1 MNPNLHPALVE
12 AYATAPAAVAHVH
25 TLELRHESMSEPLYL
40 VQGFLHRDMKITTGG
55 SFKKF
60 RACAFN
66 FTLPATDD
74 GGLQEL
80 TLTMD
85 NANNRV
91 SDFCESAMNFPA
103 PVEIYYRPF
112 LSTDLETP
120 LMDPPLRLFL
130 KDVSISEAQVSGRA
144 VPVDFLNLKFPT
156 ELYTT
161 PRFPSLG

>member
-12 AYATAPAAVAHVH
+12 AYAIAPAAVAHVH

-40 VQGFLHRDMKITTGG
+40 VQGFFNREIKIASGG
-55 SFKKF
+55 AFKQF

-66 FTLPATDD
+66 FTMPTTDE

-80 TLTMD
+80 TLTID
-85 NANNRV
+85 NTLNRV
-91 SDFCESAMNFPA
+91 SDFCEQAMNFPA
-103 PVEIYYRPF
+103 PVEIYYRPY

-130 KDVSISEAQVSGRA
+130 REIELGEAQVTGRA
-144 VPVDFLNLKFPT
+144 TPCDYLNLKFPV
-156 ELYTT
+156 ELYSN
-161 PRFPSLG
+161 PRFPSFA

>member
-1 MNPNLHPALVE
+1 MNTNLHPALVE
-12 AYATAPAAVAHVH
+12 AYAIAPAGVAHIH

-40 VQGFLHRDMKITTGG
+40 VQGFFHKQIKIEAGG

-60 RACAFN
+60 RACGFN

-103 PVEIYYRPF
+103 PVEIYYRPY

-120 LMDPPLRLFL
+120 LMEPPLRLFL
-130 KDVSISEAQVSGRA
+130 KDVTVSESQVSGRA

-156 ELYTT
+156 ELYDSE
-161 PRFPSLG
+161 RFPPL

>member
-12 AYATAPAAVAHVH
+12 AYAIAPAAVAHIH
-25 TLELRHESMSEPLYL
+25 TLELRHESMSEPLFL
-40 VQGFLHRDMKITTGG
+40 VQGFFHKEMRLETGAL
-55 SFKKF
+55 KKF

-80 TLTMD
+80 SLTMD

-91 SDFCESAMNFPA
+91 SDFCESAMQFPA
-103 PVEIYYRPF
+103 PVEIYYRPY

-130 KDVSISEAQVSGRA
+130 QNVTVSEAQVSGRA

-156 ELYTT
+156 ELYDSE
-161 PRFPSLG
+161 RFPPL

>member
-12 AYATAPAAVAHVH
+12 AYAIAPAGVAHVH

-40 VQGFLHRDMKITTGG
+40 VQGFFHRQIKTEVGG
-55 SFKKF
+55 AFINF
-60 RACAFN
+60 RACAFT

-103 PVEIYYRPF
+103 PVEIYYRPY

-130 KDVSISEAQVSGRA
+130 QSVTVSEAQVSGRA
-144 VPVDFLNLKFPT
+144 VPVDFINLKFPT
-156 ELYTT
+156 ELYDST
-161 PRFPSLG
+161 RFPPL

>member
-1 MNPNLHPALVE
+1 MNSQLHPALVE
-12 AYATAPAAVAHVH
+12 AYAVAPAAVVHLH

-40 VQGFLHRDMKITTGG
+40 IQGYRHRELKIIPGGAWVQ
-55 SFKKF
+55 F

-80 TLTMD
+80 NLTID
-85 NANNRV
+85 NTNNRV

-103 PVEIYYRPF
+103 PVEIYYRPY

-120 LMDPPLRLFL
+120 LMIPPLRLFL
-130 KDVSISEAQVSGRA
+130 KNVVVSEAQVSGTA
-144 VPVDFLNLKFPT
+144 TPADFLNLKFPT
-156 ELYTT
+156 ELYSY
-161 PRFPSLG
+161 PRFPTF

>member
-1 MNPNLHPALVE
+1 MNPSLHPALVE
-12 AYATAPAAVAHVH
+12 AYAIAPADVSHVH

-40 VQGFLHRDMKITTGG
+40 VQGFFHKEIKTEVGG
-55 SFKKF
+55 VFHKF
-60 RACAFN
+60 RATAFN

-103 PVEIYYRPF
+103 PVEIFYRPY
-112 LSTDLETP
+112 LSTDLATP

-130 KDVSISEAQVSGRA
+130 QNVTVSEAQVSGRA
-144 VPVDFLNLKFPT
+144 VPVDFINLKFPT
-156 ELYTT
+156 EIYDSD
-161 PRFPSLG
+161 RFPPL

>member
-1 MNPNLHPALVE
+1 MNPALNPALVE
-12 AYATAPAAVAHVH
+12 AYAIAPSNVVHIH

-40 VQGFLHRDMKITTGG
+40 VQGYFHKELMVDGVLV
-55 SFKKF
+55 KF

-85 NANNRV
+85 NTNNRV
-91 SDFCESAMNFPA
+91 SDFCESAMLFPS
-103 PVEIYYRPF
+103 PVEIYYRPY
-112 LSTDLETP
+112 LSTDPNTP

-130 KDVSISEAQVSGRA
+130 TQVEISEAQVSGHA
-144 VPVDFLNLKFPT
+144 VPADFLNLKFPT
-156 ELYTT
+156 ELYIT
-161 PRFPSLG
+161 PRFPEI

>member
-1 MNPNLHPALVE
+1 MNTNLHPALVE
-12 AYATAPAAVAHVH
+12 AYAIAPAGVAHIH

-40 VQGFLHRDMKITTGG
+40 VQGFFHKQIKIETGG
-55 SFKKF
+55 TFKKF
-60 RACAFN
+60 RACGFN

-103 PVEIYYRPF
+103 PVEIYYRPY

-120 LMDPPLRLFL
+120 LMEPPLRLFL
-130 KDVSISEAQVSGRA
+130 KDVTVSESQVSGRA

-156 ELYTT
+156 ELYDSE
-161 PRFPSLG
+161 RFPPL

>member
-12 AYATAPAAVAHVH
+12 AYALAPAQVSHVH

-40 VQGFLHRDMKITTGG
+40 VQGYFHKMIKTDPEGEFIE
-55 SFKKF
+55 F
-60 RACAFN
+60 RACAFSFN
-66 FTLPATDD
+66 LPATDD

-91 SDFCESAMNFPA
+91 SDFCEAAMQFPA
-103 PVEIYYRPF
+103 PVEIYYRPY

-130 KDVSISEAQVSGRA
+130 KDVSVSEAQVSGRA
-144 VPVDFLNLKFPT
+144 APVDFLNLKFPT
-156 ELYTT
+156 ELYSS
-161 PRFPSLG
+161 PRFPPL

>member
-12 AYATAPAAVAHVH
+12 AFAIAPADVSHVH
-25 TLELRHESMSEPLYL
+25 TLELRHVSMSEPLYL
-40 VQGFLHRDMKITTGG
+40 VQGFFHKEIKTEVGG
-55 SFKKF
+55 PFHKF

-103 PVEIYYRPF
+103 PVEIYYRPY

-130 KDVSISEAQVSGRA
+130 QSVTVSEAQVSGRA
-144 VPVDFLNLKFPT
+144 VPVDFINLKFPT
-156 ELYTT
+156 EIFDSE
-161 PRFPSLG
+161 RFPPI